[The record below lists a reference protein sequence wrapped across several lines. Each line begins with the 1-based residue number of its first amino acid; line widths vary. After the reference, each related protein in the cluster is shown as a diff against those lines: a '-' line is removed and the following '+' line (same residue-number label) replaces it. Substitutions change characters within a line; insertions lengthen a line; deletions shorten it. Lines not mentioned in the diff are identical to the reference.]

1 MSKVGCFLTFSKCS
15 IFLALIISQLLEKTT
30 ATVFILGEKILSPV
44 YFEYKTFSEG
54 YLVDEV
60 FSNPLNRFLTLPGPT
75 YLIEILIFENLMKLR
90 FRLDLIHKNNCNL
103 SIVLA
108 MALQSIDGGNWW

>member
-1 MSKVGCFLTFSKCS
+1 MSEVGCFFN
-15 IFLALIISQLLEKTT
+15 IFKMQHFCCFISQLLEKAT

-44 YFEYKTFSEG
+44 HFEYKTFSEG

-75 YLIEILIFENLMKLR
+75 YLIEILRFENLMKLR
-90 FRLDLIHKNNCNL
+90 FRLGLIHKNNCNL